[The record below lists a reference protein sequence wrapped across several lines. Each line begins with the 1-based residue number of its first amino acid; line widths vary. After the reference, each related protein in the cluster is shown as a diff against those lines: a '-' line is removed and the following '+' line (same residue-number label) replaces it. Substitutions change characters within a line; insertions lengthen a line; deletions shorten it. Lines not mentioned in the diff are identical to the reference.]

1 MQTVRH
7 DDVIVLRKGQ
17 IVDEI
22 RLKDYRCFRK
32 DQTVRLAPLTL
43 LVGENSTGKTSFLA
57 MLRAL
62 WDLAFGYRI
71 PDFREDPYDLGSFD
85 EIAHYRGGRGG
96 RAERFFAEFSATV
109 PDTRSV
115 ARQFSSRKFGA
126 IFGKV
131 GTTPYPIERR
141 FGFEGI
147 RIEESFERDDTY
159 VLRVK
164 TAKGSWEKRLDRD
177 IAERLI
183 IDDRMMPPPLSLYE
197 RTQIAGGDQDDEFGF
212 RPLDGAPAFGHN
224 DYELLREIPW
234 YDLSNFRMR
243 PFAGAPVRSKPRRPY
258 DPSRPT
264 RDPEGDYVPMYLADV
279 LAQNKSA
286 YAELIERLEV
296 FGKEAGLFDEITVK
310 RLGQRDSGPFQIQ
323 IRKRGTKLKG
333 SLRNL
338 IDVGYGVSQALPVI
352 TELLRPDAPPLFLL
366 QQPEVHLHPSA
377 QAALGSLFCQIAGK
391 ERQIIVETHSD
402 HLLDRV
408 RMDVR
413 DGNRALKP
421 EDVSILFFERDGL
434 DVQIHSLGI
443 DEEGNV
449 LNAPDGYRSFFM
461 EETTRSLGL

>member
-1 MQTVRH
+1 M
-7 DDVIVLRKGQ
+7 
-17 IVDEI
+17 DEI
-22 RLKDYRCFRK
+22 RLKDYRCFRE
-32 DQTVRLAPLTL
+32 DQTARLAPLTL

-57 MLRAL
+57 MMRAL

-96 RAERFFAEFSATV
+96 RAERFFAEFSATM
-109 PDTRSV
+109 PNTRSV
-115 ARQFSSRKFGA
+115 ARELSSRKFGA

-131 GTTPYPIERR
+131 GTTPYPIGRR

-147 RIEESFERDDTY
+147 WIEESFGGDGAY
-159 VLRVK
+159 LLRIK
-164 TAKGSWEKRLDRD
+164 TDRGSWEKRLEKD

-183 IDDRMMPPPLSLYE
+183 IDDRMMLPPLSIYE
-197 RTQIAGGDQDDEFGF
+197 GTQFSEEDQDEEFGF
-212 RPLDGAPAFGHN
+212 RPLDGAPAFGRN

-234 YDLSNFRMR
+234 YDLISSRLR
-243 PFAGAPVRSKPRRPY
+243 PFAGAPVRSKPRRTY

-264 RDPEGDYVPMYLADV
+264 RDPEGDYVPMYLANV
-279 LAQNKSA
+279 LTQNKNA
-286 YAELIERLEV
+286 YMELIKRLED
-296 FGKEAGLFDEITVK
+296 FGEEAGLFDEITVK

-323 IRKRGTKLKG
+323 IRKRGPKLKG
-333 SLRNL
+333 PLRNL
-338 IDVGYGVSQALPVI
+338 IDVGYGVSQVLPVI
-352 TELLRPDAPPLFLL
+352 TELVRPDAPPLFLL

-377 QAALGSLFCQIAGK
+377 QAALGSLFCQIASR

-413 DGNRALKP
+413 DGNGVLNP
-421 EDVSILFFERDGL
+421 EDVSILFFEREGL
-434 DVQIHSLGI
+434 DVHIHSLGI
-443 DEEGNV
+443 DGEGNV
-449 LNAPDGYRSFFM
+449 LNAPDSYRRFFM